1 MAKKTKLKQKFADR
15 LKDEFDFDVS
25 ALPAYVDQ
33 EGTDIIEALIEEGH
47 LVSRINV
54 MEGVKGK
61 ETIKLLDFDIALQ
74 SAADCGKTPDGSV
87 IFTGKDMEV
96 KPVKVD
102 LSFCSK
108 DLNGTW
114 GQLLLKMGKRAEKE
128 NLPLEAVLS
137 SHVVRTGQK
146 KNQDLMFNGDT
157 ASMNPDLV
165 HYDGFVKNWKADV
178 AMFEKEYNTAWSVSN
193 AFQRMVDLANLI
205 PTELRDAGIEPEI
218 ICSRAIAQLVVNNIY
233 NDKDYSA
240 NLKVNRDGGEIS
252 FELPTVAIT
261 VRSYPQLSSGSGD
274 GLDENA
280 PDVFCVPYDLMFFG
294 TDKQGDME
302 DFWLFYFEKE
312 EKIYLGAE
320 WASGIQYVRSKYF
333 GRIVCPSS

>member
-47 LVSRINV
+47 LASRINI

-61 ETIKLLDFDIALQ
+61 ETIKLLDFNISLQ
-74 SAADCGKTPDGSV
+74 SAADCGKTPDGAV

-96 KPVKVD
+96 VPVKVD
-102 LSFCSK
+102 LSFCNK

-114 GQLLLKMGKRAEKE
+114 GQLLLKLGKRAEKE
-128 NLPLEAVLS
+128 NLPLEAILS

-157 ASMNPDLV
+157 ASLNPDLV
-165 HYDGFVKNWKADV
+165 HYDGFVKKWKADGTV
-178 AMFEKEYNTAWSVSN
+178 FTATSAGAWTVSN
-193 AFQRMVDLANLI
+193 AFQRMVDLANKI

-218 ICSRAIAQLVVNNIY
+218 VCSRTIAQLVINNIY

-261 VRSYPQLSSGSGD
+261 VRSYPQLSSGSGL
-274 GLDENA
+274 GVGA
-280 PDVFCVPYDLMFFG
+280 VQPDVFCVPYDLMFFG

-302 DFWLFYFEKE
+302 DFWLFYHEKD

-320 WASGIQYVRSKYF
+320 WASGIQYVRSLYF
-333 GRIVCPSS
+333 GRYLAT